1 YLQDLDKNLDV
12 DPSDPQREAEHG
24 WEHDEKQDH
33 EHPRME
39 DPDSHTPHVL
49 HHHCQLRRPQRR
61 SPHHLQAG
69 KHHHSSL
76 FGLRNSTI
84 PPRLRIQCAVV
95 ALLRRAENSM
105 AAEPTVRVPG
115 IVLASLMFHHL
126 NSDSDVEGFILGE
139 SKIEEQVT
147 INDSQAD
154 HIHIEE
160 IYNVQKHLPC
170 HELNNFYNAV
180 SDVNMDVI
188 TKLLADNKQES
199 IIGWYRQRRNT
210 EQQMTFREKL
220 VHEKLKSALSNPHLI
235 FLLLTPSSVSPTGST
250 HRMEY
255 AAFISRS
262 RRFTNVP
269 VLVNNLGLLEQL
281 SYWKVSAPCS
291 AAGYNLTMKKH
302 GPKFF
307 CSNGLLKEVSEV
319 NKMNDSLQSELQV
332 GLGVGVG
339 GALRL
344 CLKVPFYTFV
354 SCLLESMQRG
364 GRERAA
370 CGGTA
375 GGPFS
380 SQENA
385 GEKKQD
391 AVAKAAADRPP
402 EQRNNLLLHEAIR
415 SLFACSPLFHTQTLT
430 LEGFPVPSA
439 CCSTAHDA
447 STAAGAAEHH
457 GLCSLVPP
465 SGLTPWKRL
474 KQMQPVRE
482 SKRRKS
488 SS

>member
-1 YLQDLDKNLDV
+1 
-12 DPSDPQREAEHG
+12 
-24 WEHDEKQDH
+24 
-33 EHPRME
+33 
-39 DPDSHTPHVL
+39 
-49 HHHCQLRRPQRR
+49 
-61 SPHHLQAG
+61 
-69 KHHHSSL
+69 
-76 FGLRNSTI
+76 
-84 PPRLRIQCAVV
+84 
-95 ALLRRAENSM
+95 M

-319 NKMNDSLQSELQV
+319 NKMNDSLQSELQKACREV
-332 GLGVGVG
+332 EESERLVEALQADLL
-339 GALRL
+339 ALRRTL
-344 CLKVPFYTFV
+344 
-354 SCLLESMQRG
+354 
-364 GRERAA
+364 
-370 CGGTA
+370 
-375 GGPFS
+375 
-380 SQENA
+380 